1 LKSFVGK
8 FVYMFL
14 AAVAFAVAGCSTV
27 LPESQRIARYRPQVD
42 VQPVIKPQFV
52 SKTNKIE
59 TIDSAGVT
67 MNNSNSIGVKPN
79 AAPKPP
85 SEIKQ
90 RGVAESVEVPVVKE
104 REHNTLRSLKSG
116 NRVIIHLRGIP
127 HPEEIN
133 DVIDGWGEVTLPYIG
148 EIKLIDKT
156 VSEAERLIE
165 RSYIEGGIYKQINVI
180 VVAEDEVYFVQGEVA
195 KQGKYSLSGAVT
207 LRQAISEAGGFTPF
221 ANRAKIKVMRGG
233 QVLMYNGKDV
243 AKGKIPD
250 PPIFADDIIEV
261 LRRWM

>member
-1 LKSFVGK
+1 MV
-8 FVYMFL
+8 L
-14 AAVAFAVAGCSTV
+14 AAVVFTTAGCSTT
-27 LPESQRIARYRPQVD
+27 LPESQRVARYRPQVE
-42 VQPVIKPQFV
+42 VRPVMQQAALASNVVGEVEVVNVP
-52 SKTNKIE
+52 TN
-59 TIDSAGVT
+59 TGT
-67 MNNSNSIGVKPN
+67 
-79 AAPKPP
+79 AANQAAQTKLSHEP
-85 SEIKQ
+85 
-90 RGVAESVEVPVVKE
+90 GVAKGDTPVKAAAEE
-104 REHNTLRSLKSG
+104 RTHNTLRSLKSG
-116 NRVIIHLRGIP
+116 TRVIIHLRGIP
-127 HPEEIN
+127 KPEEIN

-207 LRQAISEAGGFTPF
+207 LLQAISEAGGYTPF
-221 ANRAKIKVMRGG
+221 ANRAKIKVMRGD
-233 QVLMYNGKDV
+233 QMLMYNAKDI
-243 AKGKIPD
+243 ARGKIPD

>member
-1 LKSFVGK
+1 LI
-8 FVYMFL
+8 L
-14 AAVAFAVAGCSTV
+14 AAVVFSAVGCSTT
-27 LPESQRIARYRPQVD
+27 LPESQRAARYHPQVE
-42 VQPVIKPQFV
+42 VLPAIQQQAV
-52 SKTNKIE
+52 SATNEIVAVAVANISTNKEVIANQAPE
-59 TIDSAGVT
+59 PRQPAEITASKSDKPVEIVT
-67 MNNSNSIGVKPN
+67 
-79 AAPKPP
+79 
-85 SEIKQ
+85 
-90 RGVAESVEVPVVKE
+90 VEE
-104 REHNTLRSLKSG
+104 RKHNTLRSLKSG

-156 VSEAERLIE
+156 ISEAERLIE